1 VTIDWSTFVI
11 QLVAFLILYLLLSK
25 YAFKPLFSI
34 MEARKKHIQE
44 QLDNAANS
52 RDEAS
57 KLLQEQTAAFQAT
70 KQEAHSILE
79 QARVTSEKQAEDI
92 VRQAKAEASRL
103 KDEAVSEIES
113 EKNKAIASLRTE
125 VAGLSVSIASK
136 IIEKNVDAKEQE
148 QLVEKTL
155 KDLGGKL

>member
-1 VTIDWSTFVI
+1 VVIDWSTFVI
-11 QLVAFLILYLLLSK
+11 QIIAFLILYLLLSK
-25 YAFKPLFSI
+25 YAFKPLFGI
-34 MEARKKHIQE
+34 MEARKQHIQE
-44 QLDNAANS
+44 QLDNAAKS
-52 RDEAS
+52 RDEAA
-57 KLLQEQTAAFQAT
+57 KLLNEQTAALQAT
-70 KQEAHSILE
+70 KQEAYGILE
-79 QARVTSEKQAEDI
+79 QARVSSEKTAEEI
-92 VRQAKAEASRL
+92 VRQAKAEATRL
-103 KDEAVSEIES
+103 KDEAVSEIDS